1 MFFKLLSLIQFSSKS
16 SSVYFWGK
24 FSTFTLAMSFESFE
38 SHYISAHQISKQ
50 SKEPMKNPPF
60 ILIAIH
66 LHENII
72 QGFCCLYLDGLGE
85 DHLNPATTG
94 NSDSPCLHIWGLPS
108 CLRYLYG
115 SKEYFGSSLH
125 NQTLCY
131 RQVRCLWSLLQVYS
145 YNYIV
150 NKHYRIFV

>member
-1 MFFKLLSLIQFSSKS
+1 MSFIFSFFKLLFFKLLSLIQFSSKS

-24 FSTFTLAMSFESFE
+24 FSTFTLATNFESFE

-72 QGFCCLYLDGLGE
+72 QGFCCLYRDGLGE
-85 DHLNPATTG
+85 DLNPGTTG
-94 NSDSPCLHIWGLPS
+94 WELRLTLSP
-108 CLRYLYG
+108 YLG
-115 SKEYFGSSLH
+115 ASLMSAIS
-125 NQTLCY
+125 
-131 RQVRCLWSLLQVYS
+131 LW
-145 YNYIV
+145 
-150 NKHYRIFV
+150 